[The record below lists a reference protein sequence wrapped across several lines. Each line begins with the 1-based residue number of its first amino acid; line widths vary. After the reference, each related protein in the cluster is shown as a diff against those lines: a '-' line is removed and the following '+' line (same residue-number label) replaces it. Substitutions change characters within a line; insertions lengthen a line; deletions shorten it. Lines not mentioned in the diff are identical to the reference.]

1 MVSDWHTENVVT
13 KRNKMKREI
22 PLFIVDSS
30 RKHKKGECDY
40 ICCTDKDSG
49 FIAKIDYIDGE
60 LEETGSDYRI
70 GLSKNGIS
78 CRMKI
83 VRAMGENP
91 TETAIRSLLK
101 KGMEYYSTIIQKNVD
116 VTKLS
121 REDCVDCIDTI
132 IKANMSLMKDR
143 PLGQRQTIA
152 TSICVLE
159 AAKKY
164 IMEK

>member
-83 VRAMGENP
+83 VRSMGENP
-91 TETAIRSLLK
+91 TETAVRSLLK
-101 KGMEYYSTIIQKNVD
+101 KGMEYYSTIIQKM
-116 VTKLS
+116 L
-121 REDCVDCIDTI
+121 
-132 IKANMSLMKDR
+132 MSQSSAEKIALIALM
-143 PLGQRQTIA
+143 
-152 TSICVLE
+152 
-159 AAKKY
+159 
-164 IMEK
+164 

>member
-1 MVSDWHTENVVT
+1 MCTGKLIV
-13 KRNKMKREI
+13 KMKREI

-60 LEETGSDYRI
+60 IEETGSDYRI

-91 TETAIRSLLK
+91 TEQLLEVCSK
-101 KGMEYYSTIIQKNVD
+101 KEWSIIQPSFK
-116 VTKLS
+116 KML
-121 REDCVDCIDTI
+121 
-132 IKANMSLMKDR
+132 MSQGLAEKIALIALM
-143 PLGQRQTIA
+143 
-152 TSICVLE
+152 
-159 AAKKY
+159 
-164 IMEK
+164 